1 MASVVCGMTVAATG
15 YPNGSDFDGSVTKIV
30 GIIASETTRTVDI
43 AIDVVDIRSDGSI
56 LKRTAGEARS
66 SNSGVWR
73 EASFDTVVT
82 HTKAAIVVV
91 AMCYARSS
99 DGVRGFETLVD
110 IISSEDEARILHGLA
125 CMFMCPQG
133 RDSVVAMTM
142 DSIGSRKVV
151 STVVTEIAVLHMGW
165 INEVSPDVQVEK
177 MFRGK

>member
-1 MASVVCGMTVAATG
+1 MTDAAIG
-15 YPNGSDFDGSVTKIV
+15 YPSGSEVAESVTKIV
-30 GIIASETTRTVDI
+30 AVIASETTRTADI
-43 AIDVVDIRSDGSI
+43 AIDVVDIRSDRSI

-66 SNSGVWR
+66 NNSGVWR
-73 EASFDTVVT
+73 EASFDIVVT
-82 HTKAAIVVV
+82 HAKAAILVV
-91 AMCYARSS
+91 AMCYATNS

-110 IISSEDEARILHGLA
+110 IVSRKDEARILHALA

-142 DSIGSRKVV
+142 DCIGSRKVV

-165 INEVSPDVQVEK
+165 INEVSPDVQVVK